1 MLRHPVS
8 PRGVLLIVLL
18 DLFKVRKMTNFNY
31 DLFKVR
37 PFLMFKNCYK
47 FSKMGIQGE
56 WLILFAWDFR
66 VNAYVYTSMVLFYG

>member
-1 MLRHPVS
+1 
-8 PRGVLLIVLL
+8 
-18 DLFKVRKMTNFNY
+18 
-31 DLFKVR
+31 
-37 PFLMFKNCYK
+37 MFKNCYK